1 VADSRNDAT
10 QQYVE
15 RSLHGPCFVCAI
27 LEGTPG
33 YPHHDVYEDDDVIAF
48 FVRRPTMLGHTIV
61 APKRHVESWV
71 EDLTESEFLT
81 FQRHV
86 RRIAVAISAEVPT
99 ERMYSL
105 SLGSAQG
112 NAHLHWHL
120 APLAPGVPYEHQQFH
135 ALSADAGVLD
145 IDEES
150 QSRLASRI
158 RRLLQ

>member
-1 VADSRNDAT
+1 MGEHIFYLQRVETRGLPVADSQDDAT
-10 QQYVE
+10 HQYVE

-71 EDLTESEFLT
+71 EDLTESEFLA

-86 RRIAVAISAEVPT
+86 RRIAVAISAE
-99 ERMYSL
+99 SQL
-105 SLGSAQG
+105 SGCT
-112 NAHLHWHL
+112 
-120 APLAPGVPYEHQQFH
+120 
-135 ALSADAGVLD
+135 
-145 IDEES
+145 
-150 QSRLASRI
+150 R
-158 RRLLQ
+158 